1 MPGEPAES
9 RFERGEE
16 GVQIALHAELGAHR
30 EGLSAGLRD
39 RAELGVEGDLDTL
52 FTALEAGLRRFTGH
66 TWLDILVNNA
76 AVRAAPP

>member
-1 MPGEPAES
+1 VPGEPAES

-39 RAELGVEGDLDTL
+39 RADYRLCGLVLVRVVDGHQHTIGGQALGDGSSD
-52 FTALEAGLRRFTGH
+52 
-66 TWLDILVNNA
+66 A
-76 AVRAAPP
+76 A